1 MRREYGALDGETDPP
16 GPSSSSGGGGWPSW
30 WRLRRQRG
38 GALGGCASFFGG
50 TRESV
55 SVANCLM
62 EMQAAVVVSAC
73 VATLSAGL
81 FHRDP
86 ATRVDPSL
94 PWSAQG
100 SELAGANS
108 PTFVSL
114 VHVTAH
120 GGYVL
125 AAPIVGVGVELL
137 GFPVVTALAAALCPL
152 VASGYAALD
161 FTRVS
166 RGLVRARLVA
176 GAWKATHELST
187 ASGNAVAFTPAA
199 SAQAF
204 GWQSAVWSVVSV
216 AAPFAIALLV
226 APLGV
231 PGVFIA
237 LSATGFAVFCA
248 ATVLV
253 LTPWM
258 AAGGDLPPRAPCAPF
273 LSEEEDGDDDDG
285 DGGEGGGDGG
295 DGGDGG
301 EGGVVLTNDA
311 KKAAKKGL
319 VAAAS
324 SPLSPRSTPTPSSWA
339 STCVSMLRDPETRCV
354 IAVSAAMGAAEYSVA
369 GAVMMLLSGV
379 MSFDASKCAMFL
391 AVRELPDVAV
401 QLSAAAYLRVVSVPG
416 TFTAGLALAAGATAA
431 LAALGA
437 AAGDDPDTSGDGLL
451 GGGIDRR
458 LVFAAGCAHGLGV
471 GAVKVATLPA
481 MSQLVEDRHGGM
493 FGVGLGAQGFAQKLA
508 GGAVGMVGLAV
519 LIEVVGFTRAL
530 GTFAS
535 ALAAC
540 AVYAWRFARDIRLRF
555 ESSG

>member
-1 MRREYGALDGETDPP
+1 MRREYGALDGDADPP

-38 GALGGCASFFGG
+38 GALGGFASFFGG

-86 ATRVDPSL
+86 AVKVDPSL

-100 SELAGANS
+100 SHAGANS

-114 VHVTAH
+114 VHVMAH

-125 AAPIVGVGVELL
+125 AAPVVGVGVELL

-152 VASGYAALD
+152 VASGYAAVD
-161 FTRVS
+161 FTAVS
-166 RGLVRARLVA
+166 RGLVRARLLA

-204 GWQSAVWSVVSV
+204 GRQAAVWSVVSV
-216 AAPFAIALLV
+216 AAPFAISLLV
-226 APLGV
+226 PTLGV

-237 LSATGFAVFCA
+237 LSATGFVVFCA
-248 ATVLV
+248 ATILV

-258 AAGGDLPPRAPCAPF
+258 AAGGDLPPRAPCLNV
-273 LSEEEDGDDDDG
+273 LSEEEDGDGDERSAPG
-285 DGGEGGGDGG
+285 DGGEGG
-295 DGGDGG
+295 
-301 EGGVVLTNDA
+301 EGGIVSNEA
-311 KKAAKKGL
+311 KKKAAGL
-319 VAAAS
+319 SLAAAS
-324 SPLSPRSTPTPSSWA
+324 SRDLSPRSTPTESSWA

-379 MSFDASKCAMFL
+379 MSFDASGCAMFL
-391 AVRELPDVAV
+391 ALRELPDVAV
-401 QLSAAAYLRVVSVPG
+401 QLSATAYLRVVSVPG
-416 TFTAGLALAAGATAA
+416 TFAAGLALAAGATAA
-431 LAALGA
+431 LAALGEV
-437 AAGDDPDTSGDGLL
+437 AGDQDA
-451 GGGIDRR
+451 GGGGDRR

-471 GAVKVATLPA
+471 GAVKVAALPA

-493 FGVGLGAQGFAQKLA
+493 FGVGLGTQGFAQKLA

-519 LIEVVGFTRAL
+519 LIEVAGFTKAL
-530 GTFAS
+530 VTFAA
-535 ALAAC
+535 ALAVSAC
-540 AVYAWRFARDIRLRF
+540 GAWWFARGIALRF
-555 ESSG
+555 EGLEEA

>member
-86 ATRVDPSL
+86 AARVDPSL
-94 PWSAQG
+94 PWSAQV
-100 SELAGANS
+100 SHAGANS

-114 VHVTAH
+114 VHVIAH

-152 VASGYAALD
+152 VASGFAALD

-199 SAQAF
+199 SAKAF
-204 GWQSAVWSVVSV
+204 GWQNATWSVVSV
-216 AAPFAIALLV
+216 AAPFTISLLV

-273 LSEEEDGDDDDG
+273 LPEEEDGDGDGGGDGDGDGDG
-285 DGGEGGGDGG
+285 DGGEGGI
-295 DGGDGG
+295 
-301 EGGVVLTNDA
+301 VSNDA
-311 KKAAKKGL
+311 KKKAAGL
-319 VAAAS
+319 VAASS
-324 SPLSPRSTPTPSSWA
+324 SPLSPRSTPTESSWA
-339 STCVSMLRDPETRCV
+339 STCVSMLRDPETLCV

-369 GAVMMLLSGV
+369 GAVMMLLSGTL
-379 MSFDASKCAMFL
+379 SFDASKCAMFL
-391 AVRELPDVAV
+391 ALRELPAVAV
-401 QLSAAAYLRVVSVPG
+401 QLSAASYLRVVSVPG
-416 TFTAGLALAAGATAA
+416 TFAAGLALAAGATAA

-437 AAGDDPDTSGDGLL
+437 AAGAGDGV
-451 GGGIDRR
+451 DRR
-458 LVFAAGCAHGLGV
+458 AVFAAGCAHGLGV
-471 GAVKVATLPA
+471 GAVKVAALPA

-519 LIEVVGFTRAL
+519 LIELAGFTRAL
-530 GTFAS
+530 GWFAA
-535 ALAAC
+535 ALACSAC
-540 AVYAWRFARDIRLRF
+540 GAWWFARGIALRF
-555 ESSG
+555 EGSEET

>member
-1 MRREYGALDGETDPP
+1 MRREYGALDGDADPP

-86 ATRVDPSL
+86 AARVDPSL
-94 PWSAQG
+94 PWSAQV
-100 SELAGANS
+100 SHAGANS

-114 VHVTAH
+114 VHVIAH

-199 SAQAF
+199 SAKAF
-204 GWQSAVWSVVSV
+204 GWQSATWSVVSV
-216 AAPFAIALLV
+216 AAPFAISLLV

-273 LSEEEDGDDDDG
+273 LPEEEDGDGDGGGDGGGDGDG
-285 DGGEGGGDGG
+285 DGGEGGI
-295 DGGDGG
+295 
-301 EGGVVLTNDA
+301 VSNDA
-311 KKAAKKGL
+311 KKKAAVL
-319 VAAAS
+319 VAASS
-324 SPLSPRSTPTPSSWA
+324 SPLSPRSTPTESSWA
-339 STCVSMLRDPETRCV
+339 STCVSMLRDPETLCV
-354 IAVSAAMGAAEYSVA
+354 IAASATMGAAEYSVA
-369 GAVMMLLSGV
+369 GAVMMLLSGTL
-379 MSFDASKCAMFL
+379 SFDASKCAMFL
-391 AVRELPDVAV
+391 ALRELPAVAV
-401 QLSAAAYLRVVSVPG
+401 QLSAASYLRVVSVPG
-416 TFTAGLALAAGATAA
+416 TFAAGLALAAGATAA

-437 AAGDDPDTSGDGLL
+437 AAGAGDGV
-451 GGGIDRR
+451 DRR
-458 LVFAAGCAHGLGV
+458 AVFAAGCAHGLGV
-471 GAVKVATLPA
+471 GAVKVAALPA

-519 LIEVVGFTRAL
+519 LIELVGFTRAL
-530 GTFAS
+530 GWFAT
-535 ALAAC
+535 ALACSAC
-540 AVYAWRFARDIRLRF
+540 GAWWFARGIALRF
-555 ESSG
+555 EGSEET